1 LIFDTFSS
9 SEEKFLKRVM
19 PSQTMPTNDEETA
32 VLNSTK
38 MAKKSGSKK
47 KGTAK
52 PAIRKARPLKNVS
65 SSDLQDRVRELQKRV
80 TTAECKTLLLR
91 DRLEAHTSE
100 ITLREEEQGSE
111 TQAT

>member
-1 LIFDTFSS
+1 MS
-9 SEEKFLKRVM
+9 
-19 PSQTMPTNDEETA
+19 PHTMPTNDEETA

-38 MAKKSGSKK
+38 LAKKSSSKK
-47 KGTAK
+47 KGSAK
-52 PAIRKARPLKNVS
+52 PTIRKARPLKNVS
-65 SSDLQDRVRELQKRV
+65 TSDLQDRIRELQKRV

-100 ITLREEEQGSE
+100 VTLREEEKGSE